1 MVHVKIKQQLDI
13 IQMNNKTITMSYN
26 GMVQDVTNSKFPN
39 NYYFEGKNIRILATD
54 TQSSGSVTNEKG
66 NQLVFSIPV
75 PLINYETN
83 TIIYDSKTLSY
94 LTSEISGSE
103 QSSTQIIIGNT
114 TYRDGAILFTTDNSG
129 FDCIWKFRF
138 SDNDLELL
146 YLRNMNFSTSRPI
159 QVINNFENVNIDKV
173 YWVDGLNQLRFI
185 NIEHS
190 IVNEDLEELIDVP
203 LSVINMVG
211 QSTLTQPIITS
222 ISAGGIHTSGR
233 IQYAYNL
240 YRLNSS
246 QTKISPFSELVS
258 LNKGSLGGGEV
269 NEIVGSAPIVL
280 INNIDTSYTNIKIY
294 AIKYTSYNEVPSIS
308 LIDDRA
314 IPSTG
319 VIEIFDDGNII
330 STLSLEEFLFL
341 GSDIIIPKHINTKF
355 NRLFLAN
362 YNEIN
367 FNVDIDTKAYSF
379 APSGESIVYKDLFLD
394 GAVPNGTPFIIVND
408 ADYDN
413 LELVKHDSVNLNY
426 NVYKYQKDGI
436 TLGGEGKYLK
446 YELTQDTVYNK
457 NNQYFKDDEIYRIGI
472 EFFNNYGQFSQPKWI
487 ADFRAPSGNLTGNY
501 NTLQVTLKPELFTWL
516 STNVFESD
524 YQKPTG
530 YKIIIAERTI
540 NDRTIIAN
548 GLISPMMIDDKSDE
562 DIPINYSS
570 ASDVT
575 YVRNKAKSLPKLPN
589 FLIRNCNTIS
599 NYGLIQ
605 PLYKSKHLKDMNT
618 ASMSPN
624 TEIQRAVFGD
634 DDTAGRLY
642 QFNSMMQLYSP
653 EILFGNTISL
663 TDSTKV
669 RIKGILKNNINNS
682 WSREYKASLS
692 EIEDEVKAF
701 GGLTKA
707 YSTSFETIL
716 GVPDEPLNNGLI
728 CHPAGSDPDRVTH
741 SMFHRGYGNL
751 EPELGINDLFI
762 PSISET
768 ILDIYGKPELTEK
781 GQSGTNYNNDPNYR
795 YINSLKG
802 VLTDGNT
809 YFGDNGKFGRK
820 IVSINSY
827 GNRCITFVAGDN
839 NPATNH
845 WVRPTLESIFLSTGL
860 SGDNNGVIAE
870 FIKTDEE
877 IYLGNIYG
885 GNSYEDKLR
894 SNYIEIGSFKELN
907 SLDPTINISSPGD
920 TYVNTFTF
928 ARIVRTD
935 VDIMAEGTYVL
946 EEIVQFITETTIDLK
961 NRNDL
966 SLQPW
971 DARFQPY
978 DSEYHK
984 YNKVY
989 SQLPTLAQRR
999 SIDYNAKLFNNFDT
1013 NVIATKVKSAGEII
1027 DNWTD
1032 IQTNEVITLDGK
1044 HGPINSLTSFN
1055 DELYTIQ
1062 DKALAFLSINPRV
1075 QVQGQDGLAIQL
1087 GSGSVLDRYKYISTD
1102 SGTLNKWSVITSPQS
1117 MYYYD
1122 TLNSSLMS
1130 FKGGLENL
1138 TDFKGLHTF
1147 FTNNI
1152 ASEVLKIDN
1161 PLLNT
1166 GVSSGYDYSNNDL
1179 FMTFNQTGK
1188 PSFTLSY
1195 NELKNQFISYHDYLP
1210 SMYISKGDYTFTT
1223 NPLNTSIYR
1232 QGVGEYNTFYGVKYP
1247 STITLNVNP
1256 EPNSECIFDN
1266 ISYNSEV
1273 YINNVDQPLSTLDH
1287 ITAYND
1293 YQNSGRVP
1301 LTVGRNNNIRRK
1313 FRTWNALIPRQ
1324 GRNRIRSPWM
1334 KLKLEYLPSNN
1345 QKLILHDIQVYY
1357 TS

>member
-1 MVHVKIKQQLDI
+1 MANKS
-13 IQMNNKTITMSYN
+13 IQHSYG
-26 GMVQDVTNSKFPN
+26 GMMQDVTNTKFSN
-39 NYYFEGKNIRILATD
+39 GFYFEGKNLKIIATD
-54 TQSSGSVTNEKG
+54 SQSTGSVTNERG
-66 NQLVFSIPV
+66 NELVFSIPI
-75 PLINYETN
+75 PTINYETN
-83 TIIYDSKTLSY
+83 IISYANKTLSY
-94 LTSEISGSE
+94 TTSEILGSD
-103 QSSTQIIIGNT
+103 QSLTQYLIGNT
-114 TYRDGAILFTTDNSG
+114 TCRDGAILFTTDNSG

-138 SDNDLELL
+138 SDNDLKLL
-146 YLRNMNFSTSRPI
+146 YLRDMTFSTSRPI
-159 QVINNFENVNIDKV
+159 QVINNFENTNIDKV

-185 NIEHS
+185 NTEHS

-211 QSTLTQPIITS
+211 KSTLTQPVITS
-222 ISAGGIHTSGR
+222 ISSGGIHTSGR

-246 QTKISPFSELVS
+246 QTKISPFSELIS
-258 LNKGSLGGGEV
+258 LDKGSLGGGEL
-269 NEIVGSAPIVL
+269 NEIVSSAPIVS
-280 INNIDTSYTNIKIY
+280 ITDIDISYTNIRIY

-308 LIDDRA
+308 LIDDRS

-394 GAVPNGTPFIIVND
+394 GGVPNGTPFIIVND

-413 LELVKHDSVNLNY
+413 SELIKHDSVNLNY
-426 NVYKYQKDGI
+426 NVYKYQKNGT

-457 NNQYFKDDEIYRIGI
+457 DNQYFKDDEIYRIGI

-501 NTLQVTLKPELFTWL
+501 NTLQVTLKPELFIWL

-548 GLISPMMIDDKSDE
+548 GLVSPMMVNDKSNE
-562 DIPINYSS
+562 DIPIDYSS
-570 ASDVT
+570 ASDIN
-575 YVRNKAKSLPKLPN
+575 YVRGKAKTLPKLPN
-589 FLIRNCNTIS
+589 FTTRNCNTIS
-599 NYGLIQ
+599 NYGLVQ
-605 PLYKSKHLKDMNT
+605 PLYKAKHLKDMNT
-618 ASMSPN
+618 LRNSPN
-624 TEIQRAVFGD
+624 TEIQRADVGGD
-634 DDTAGRLY
+634 TSGRLY
-642 QFNSMMQLYSP
+642 QFNSMLQLYSP
-653 EILFGNTISL
+653 EVMFGNTVSVS
-663 TDSTKV
+663 DSTKLRV
-669 RIKGILKNNINNS
+669 KGSLKNNINNS
-682 WSREYKASLS
+682 WSKKYEASQGIVTDEGQANGGISAEYS
-692 EIEDEVKAF
+692 I
-701 GGLTKA
+701 
-707 YSTSFETIL
+707 SFNSII
-716 GVPDEPLNNGLI
+716 GDARNPLNRGLI
-728 CHPAGSDPDRVTH
+728 SHPADSNVDRVTH

-768 ILDIYGKPELTEK
+768 ILDIYGKPEVTEK
-781 GQSGTNYNNDPNYR
+781 GQAGTNYNNDPNYR
-795 YINSLKG
+795 YVNSLKSI
-802 VLTDGNT
+802 LTDANT
-809 YFGDNGKFGRK
+809 FYADDGKYNRRV
-820 IVSINSY
+820 ISINTF
-827 GNRCITFVAGDN
+827 GNRCITIVPGLDDASI
-839 NPATNH
+839 NH
-845 WVRPTLESIFLSTGL
+845 WNRPTLESIFLSTGL
-860 SGDNNGVIAE
+860 SGDNNGIIVE
-870 FIKTDEE
+870 LIKNNNE

-894 SNYIEIGSFKELN
+894 NNYIEIGTFKELN

-946 EEIVQFITETTIDLK
+946 EEIVQFITETTVDLK

-999 SIDYNAKLFNNFDT
+999 SIDYNAKRFNNFDT

-1032 IQTNEVITLDGK
+1032 VQTNEVITLDGK
-1044 HGPINSLTSFN
+1044 HGSINSLTSFN
-1055 DELYTIQ
+1055 DELYVLQ

-1138 TDFKGLHTF
+1138 TDSKGLHTF
-1147 FTNNI
+1147 FINNT
-1152 ASEVLKIDN
+1152 SLESLKIDN
-1161 PLLNT
+1161 PILKT
-1166 GVSSGYDYSNNDL
+1166 GISSGYDYNNHDL
-1179 FMTFNQTGK
+1179 FMTFNQIGRQ
-1188 PSFTLSY
+1188 PFTLSY
-1195 NELKNQFISYHDYLP
+1195 NEIRNQFISYHDYLP
-1210 SMYISKGDYTFTT
+1210 SSYISKGDYTFTT

-1232 QGVGEYNTFYGVKYP
+1232 QEKGEYNNFYGVKYS

-1273 YINNVDQPLSTLDH
+1273 YINNADQPLTTLDH

-1293 YQNSGRVP
+1293 YQSSGRIP

-1345 QKLILHDIQVYY
+1345 QKLILHDMNIYY

>member
-1 MVHVKIKQQLDI
+1 MTNKFITHSYVGMQKDI
-13 IQMNNKTITMSYN
+13 S
-26 GMVQDVTNSKFPN
+26 NSKYQPN
-39 NYYFEGKNIRILATD
+39 FYYDAKNIKINATTD
-54 TQSSGSVTNEKG
+54 QSTSSITNEKG
-66 NQLVFSIPV
+66 NSLLFSIPI
-75 PLINYETN
+75 PIINYETN
-83 TIIYDSKTLSY
+83 VINYASKTLSY
-94 LTSEISGSE
+94 TTSEIIGDN
-103 QSSTQIIIGNT
+103 QSSIQYIIGNT
-114 TYRDGAILFTTDNSG
+114 TYREGAILFTTDNLG
-129 FDCIWKFRF
+129 CDCVWKFRF

-146 YLRNMNFSTSRPI
+146 YLRNMGFSTSRPI
-159 QVINNFENVNIDKV
+159 QAINNFENINIDKV

-190 IVNEDLEELIDVP
+190 IINEDLEELIDIP

-211 QSTLTQPIITS
+211 KSTLTQPVITN
-222 ISAGGIHTSGR
+222 ISVGGIHTSGR

-246 QTKISPFSELVS
+246 QTKISPFSELIS
-258 LNKGSLGGGEV
+258 LDKGALGGGEI
-269 NEIVGSAPIVL
+269 NESVSSAPI
-280 INNIDTSYTNIKIY
+280 ITITNIDTSYTNIRIY
-294 AIKYTSYNEVPSIS
+294 AIKYTSYNEIPSIS

-319 VIEIFDDGNII
+319 IIEIFDDGNII
-330 STLSLEEFLFL
+330 STLSLEEFIFL

-379 APSGESIVYKDLFLD
+379 APSGESIIYKDLFLD
-394 GAVPNGTPFIIVND
+394 GNVPNGTPFIIVND
-408 ADYDN
+408 IDYDN
-413 LELVKHDSVNLNY
+413 PELIKHDSVNLNY

-446 YELTQDTVYNK
+446 YKLTQDTVYNK

-501 NTLQVTLKPELFTWL
+501 NTLEVTLKPELFSWL

-524 YQKPTG
+524 YQKPIG
-530 YKIIIAERTI
+530 YKIMIAERTI

-548 GLISPMMIDDKSDE
+548 GLVSPMMVNDKSNE
-562 DIPINYSS
+562 DIPIDYSS
-570 ASDVT
+570 VSDVN
-575 YVRNKAKSLPKLPN
+575 YVRDKAKTLPKLPN
-589 FLIRNCNTIS
+589 FTTRNCNTFS
-599 NYGLIQ
+599 NYGLVQ
-605 PLYKSKHLKDMNT
+605 PLYKAKHLKDMNT
-618 ASMSPN
+618 LRNSPD
-624 TEIQRAVFGD
+624 TEIQRADVGS
-634 DDTAGRLY
+634 DTSGRLY
-642 QFNSMMQLYSP
+642 QFNSMLQLYSP
-653 EILFGNTISL
+653 EVMFGNTVSVS
-663 TDSTKV
+663 DSTKLRV
-669 RIKGILKNNINNS
+669 KGSLKNNINNS
-682 WSREYKASLS
+682 WSRKYEASQSIIL
-692 EIEDEVKAF
+692 DEVKAL
-701 GGLTKA
+701 GGLTQA
-707 YSTSFETIL
+707 YSTSFDPIL
-716 GVPDEPLNNGLI
+716 GEAAAPLNMGLI
-728 CHPAGSDPDRVTH
+728 SHPADSNPDRVTH
-741 SMFHRGYGNL
+741 TMFHRGYGNL
-751 EPELGINDLFI
+751 EPELGINDLFT

-768 ILDIYGKPELTEK
+768 ILDIYGKPEVTEK

-795 YINSLKG
+795 YVNSLQG
-802 VLTDGNT
+802 VLTDANT
-809 YFGDNGKFGRK
+809 YFDNDGKFQRR

-827 GNRCITFVAGDN
+827 GNRCITIVPGLN
-839 NPATNH
+839 NPSINH
-845 WVRPTLESIFLSTGL
+845 WDRPKLESIFLSTGL
-860 SGDNNGVIAE
+860 SGDNNGIIVE
-870 FIKTDEE
+870 LIKNDNE

-894 SNYIEIGSFKELN
+894 TNYIEIGTFKELN
-907 SLDPTINISSPGD
+907 SLDTTINISSPGD

-989 SQLPTLAQRR
+989 SQLPNLAQRR
-999 SIDYNAKLFNNFDT
+999 SVDYNTKRFNNFDT

-1044 HGPINSLTSFN
+1044 HGSINSLTSFN

-1122 TLNSSLMS
+1122 TLNSSIMS

-1152 ASEVLKIDN
+1152 SSEVLKIDN
-1161 PLLNT
+1161 PILKT
-1166 GVSSGYDYSNNDL
+1166 GVSSGYDYSNHDL

-1195 NELKNQFISYHDYLP
+1195 NETRNQFISYHDYLP
-1210 SMYISKGDYTFTT
+1210 SNYISKGDYTFTT

-1232 QGVGEYNTFYGVKYP
+1232 QGIGNYNNFYGVNY
-1247 STITLNVNP
+1247 SSYVVLNVNP
-1256 EPNSECIFDN
+1256 EVNMDTVFDN
-1266 ISYNSEV
+1266 IMYKSEV
-1273 YINNVDQPLSTLDH
+1273 YLNDVDQPNKTL
-1287 ITAYND
+1287 TKVRLYSE
-1293 YQNSGRVP
+1293 YQDSGLIP
-1301 LTVGRNNNIRRK
+1301 LTLSRTGNLRRK
-1313 FRTWNALIPRQ
+1313 FRDWNAILPRNQ
-1324 GRNRIRSPWM
+1324 GSRERIRNPWV
-1334 KLKLEYLPSNN
+1334 KLVLQFDNTSNY
-1345 QKLILHDIQVYY
+1345 KLILHDVIISYSV
-1357 TS
+1357 